1 MCGELCRE
9 PLRERSQT
17 RGDLVEDPG
26 PQKLGRERAPPPP
39 GESQVR
45 TLRGVKGAG
54 PQNRGENPGKPQ
66 ADDLLLLFPDIGSQ
80 RDGDLTPGSFFEG
93 NSRQAPKGPWLGKA
107 RGQATQDKGPCEAIE
122 HPSRGDLPPARG
134 RDERTT
140 NPPGKPLGNP
150 VSSSVPVE
158 ALPQEALN
166 IMVAKMVKCLLR
178 KYRANEPTSYAE
190 LLNTLLMDNPDH
202 YPVVFCQ
209 AIECILLVFGVDVKE
224 VDPRRHIYIMVPNLG
239 LTCDAMQRGGQGLP
253 KAGLLV
259 VVLTLILQNRDHS
272 PEEEIWEALN
282 KMGLYVGREHSIF
295 GEPRELLTQ
304 VWVREGYLKY
314 RQMPNSDPARYEFLW
329 GPWAFLETS
338 KEKFMEY
345 LLRVNRRAFRSFP
358 LPSAEDFWEEE
369 EGAPQPNSTRVIFSP
384 L

>member
-1 MCGELCRE
+1 MIEMSELSKPKEDLQDLGEA
-9 PLRERSQT
+9 Q
-17 RGDLVEDPG
+17 G
-26 PQKLGRERAPPPP
+26 PE
-39 GESQVR
+39 ESQ
-45 TLRGVKGAG
+45 LLGAEE
-54 PQNRGENPGKPQ
+54 GEAASLSASSP
-66 ADDLLLLFPDIGSQ
+66 
-80 RDGDLTPGSFFEG
+80 
-93 NSRQAPKGPWLGKA
+93 
-107 RGQATQDKGPCEAIE
+107 
-122 HPSRGDLPPARG
+122 
-134 RDERTT
+134 
-140 NPPGKPLGNP
+140 P
-150 VSSSVPVE
+150 VSSSAPVE

-166 IMVAKMVKCLLR
+166 KMVTNMVKFLLH
-178 KYRANEPTSYAE
+178 KYRAKEPTSYAE

-314 RQMPNSDPARYEFLW
+314 RQVSDSDPARYEFLW
-329 GPWAFLETS
+329 GPRAFLETS
-338 KEKFMEY
+338 KEKFTEY

-358 LPSAEDFWEEE
+358 LPSAEAMREEE
-369 EGAPQPNSTRVIFSP
+369 EGALSQSSSQAD
-384 L
+384 LSLCD

>member
-1 MCGELCRE
+1 MSELSKSKE
-9 PLRERSQT
+9 
-17 RGDLVEDPG
+17 DLQDPG
-26 PQKLGRERAPPPP
+26 EAQGPE
-39 GESQVR
+39 ESQ
-45 TLRGVKGAG
+45 LLGAEE
-54 PQNRGENPGKPQ
+54 GEAASLSASSP
-66 ADDLLLLFPDIGSQ
+66 
-80 RDGDLTPGSFFEG
+80 
-93 NSRQAPKGPWLGKA
+93 
-107 RGQATQDKGPCEAIE
+107 
-122 HPSRGDLPPARG
+122 
-134 RDERTT
+134 
-140 NPPGKPLGNP
+140 P
-150 VSSSVPVE
+150 VSSSAPVT

-166 IMVAKMVKCLLR
+166 KMVTNMVKFLLH
-178 KYRANEPTSYAE
+178 KYRAKEPTSYVE
-190 LLNTLLMDNPDH
+190 LLNTFLMDNPDH

-259 VVLTLILQNRDHS
+259 VVLILILQNRDHS

-282 KMGLYVGREHSIF
+282 KMGVYVGREHSIF

-314 RQMPNSDPARYEFLW
+314 RQVSDSDPARYEFLW
-329 GPWAFLETS
+329 GPRVFLETS

-358 LPSAEDFWEEE
+358 LPSAEALREEE
-369 EGAPQPNSTRVIFSP
+369 EGP
-384 L
+384 